1 MLWLVLVFAL
11 FLDSSITSSSS
22 KDMDDSQA
30 MRIPRERPP
39 VSLSSVMNQSRTVI
53 AFYTVKIMIRNRIVY
68 VTARS
73 ISAWS

>member
-1 MLWLVLVFAL
+1 
-11 FLDSSITSSSS
+11 
-22 KDMDDSQA
+22 MDDSQA
-30 MRIPRERPP
+30 TGIPRERPP

-73 ISAWS
+73 VSAWS

>member
-11 FLDSSITSSSS
+11 LLDSSITSSSS

-30 MRIPRERPP
+30 TGIPMRDLQ
-39 VSLSSVMNQSRTVI
+39 SLSSVMNQSRTVI

-73 ISAWS
+73 VSAWS

>member
-11 FLDSSITSSSS
+11 LLDSSITSSSS

-30 MRIPRERPP
+30 TGIPRERPP
-39 VSLSSVMNQSRTVI
+39 VSSVMNQSRTVI

-73 ISAWS
+73 VSAWS

>member
-11 FLDSSITSSSS
+11 LLDSSITSSSS

-30 MRIPRERPP
+30 TGISHERPP

-73 ISAWS
+73 VNAWP